1 MNRMFLAALC
11 LVGLVRV
18 AAADPAPAKPTAP
31 AAATDDHA
39 EWRRLRAAREKSVH
53 ARGEIFARIAVKQ
66 DYTGEYVVYR
76 DKDVTAFLDL
86 KDPQHPRHK
95 GHTDDEDGIDPKKL
109 AHILVVPN
117 DPRET
122 IGKTIASDITADDLE
137 ATLKVM
143 KAAESVAA
151 KLNIKNA
158 KIYVK
163 SPERVGVGYLHV
175 HIVGERD
182 PNTPYPPAL
191 KPQ

>member
-1 MNRMFLAALC
+1 M
-11 LVGLVRV
+11 
-18 AAADPAPAKPTAP
+18 
-31 AAATDDHA
+31 
-39 EWRRLRAAREKSVH
+39 
-53 ARGEIFARIAVKQ
+53 
-66 DYTGEYVVYR
+66 
-76 DKDVTAFLDL
+76 
-86 KDPQHPRHK
+86 
-95 GHTDDEDGIDPKKL
+95 
-109 AHILVVPN
+109 PN
-117 DPRET
+117 EPRET

-175 HIVGERD
+175 HLVGERD
-182 PNTPYPPAL
+182 PNPPYPPAL

>member
-1 MNRMFLAALC
+1 MKRTRLAVLC
-11 LVGLVRV
+11 LLGLIRV
-18 AAADPAPAKPTAP
+18 AEADPAPAKPTAP
-31 AAATDDHA
+31 AAAPDGKA
-39 EWRRLRAAREKSVH
+39 QWRQLRAKREKSVH
-53 ARGEIFARIAVKQ
+53 DRGETFARIAVKQ

-86 KDPQHPRHK
+86 KDPQHPRYK
-95 GHTDDEDGIDPKKL
+95 PGHDEDGIDPKKL

-117 DPRET
+117 EPRET
-122 IGKTIASDITADDLE
+122 IGKTIASDVTADDLE
-137 ATLKVM
+137 VALKVM

-182 PNTPYPPAL
+182 PNTAYPPAL